1 MQLFY
6 NPEINSSNQ
15 EFTFD
20 KTESRYIVRVLRKK
34 DGDTILITNGLGT
47 LFTSKIIIA
56 NDKRCLVKI
65 TNIEAKTKPWNYYL
79 HIVIAPTKLN
89 DRFEWFLEKATET
102 SRIVEPL
109 LLIHHAL
116 SSTSNNSSSKATQS
130 PQKPPHRSSHT
141 GIPAS
146 SPSFKFTI

>member
-20 KTESRYIVRVLRKK
+20 KTESRHIVRVLRKK
-34 DGDTILITNGLGT
+34 GGDTILITNGLGT

-65 TNIEAKTKPWNYYL
+65 TNIEAKTKTIIKSIENRFINPPKK
-79 HIVIAPTKLN
+79 IVN
-89 DRFEWFLEKATET
+89 N
-102 SRIVEPL
+102 IVFF
-109 LLIHHAL
+109 I
-116 SSTSNNSSSKATQS
+116 
-130 PQKPPHRSSHT
+130 
-141 GIPAS
+141 I
-146 SPSFKFTI
+146 F